1 MILGITRDERWGPML
16 MVGFGGVLVEVLKD
30 VALAP
35 LPLDKDA
42 AVELLGSLDA
52 AALLGE
58 HRGRPA
64 CDTGALA
71 ELMVRLSHFAS
82 DHADLIAEI
91 DLNPVIVH
99 ARGEGVSLADALIV
113 TRGNAAQSRA
123 AE

>member
-1 MILGITRDERWGPML
+1 MILGITRDQRWGPML

-42 AVELLGSLDA
+42 ALALLGSLEG
-52 AALLGE
+52 AALLDS
-58 HRGRPA
+58 HRGHPA
-64 CDTGALA
+64 SDTDALA

-99 ARGEGVSLADALIV
+99 ARDEGVSLADALIV
-113 TRGNAAQSRA
+113 TRGETAQTRA